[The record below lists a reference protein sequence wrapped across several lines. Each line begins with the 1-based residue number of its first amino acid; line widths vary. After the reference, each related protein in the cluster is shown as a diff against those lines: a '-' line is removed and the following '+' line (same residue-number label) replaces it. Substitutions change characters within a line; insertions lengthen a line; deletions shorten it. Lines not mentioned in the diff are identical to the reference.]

1 MEETDLEAIKR
12 DIEDVYC
19 EALQNKDLEEVT
31 VNEDPTAIKYKTFKE
46 GVESLKKK
54 CQTDESKLIKLYK
67 RRLKFDGQSYTSLN
81 QIFKMLKAEL
91 VSQLSPNS
99 ILG

>member
-12 DIEDVYC
+12 DIEDVHVYC
-19 EALQNKDLEEVT
+19 EALQNKDLEKVP
-31 VNEDPTAIKYKTFKE
+31 VNHPILIKYITFKE

-54 CQTDESKLIKLYK
+54 CQTDPSKLINLYK
-67 RRLKFDGQSYTSLN
+67 KRLKFDGQSYTSLN

-91 VSQLSPNS
+91 VSQLS
-99 ILG
+99 